1 MPEDFI
7 TSNEAAGRLQRAQAA
22 DDLRPAG
29 SVGVSPGGGLVK
41 EPHEYPVILRVLVG
55 SRAHGLHRED
65 SDYDYR
71 EVFIIPTRELVLERV
86 TRPHIKKGW
95 AVVDKYGDDEG
106 GHEVGDFLRMCL
118 AGHPNALELLVA
130 PVAAAQYD
138 GLELRKLLPALLSAP
153 AVRKA
158 YLGYADNA
166 FRKARNGEGRNK
178 LRTYLRSLYV
188 GQHLLETGEL
198 LCDMT
203 KEPGELIDALR
214 RADEGG
220 MNVAEALIR
229 GEPWEIAIRE
239 GSSVLPDKP
248 DIERI
253 EHYLR
258 TLRSAQW

>member
-1 MPEDFI
+1 M
-7 TSNEAAGRLQRAQAA
+7 
-22 DDLRPAG
+22 
-29 SVGVSPGGGLVK
+29 K

-71 EVFIIPTRELVLERV
+71 EVFVVPTRELLLEGI

-95 AVVDKYGDDEG
+95 SVIDKYGDDEG

-118 AGHPNALELLVA
+118 AAHPNALELLVA
-130 PVAAAQYD
+130 PVKAAMHD

-188 GQHLLETGEL
+188 GQHLLATGEL

-203 KEPGELIDALR
+203 GEPLATVQLLVEADA
-214 RADEGG
+214 G
-220 MNVAEALIR
+220 VVSPAEALAR
-229 GEPWEIAIRE
+229 GQAWEDAIRI

-248 DIERI
+248 DIARVERF
-253 EHYLR
+253 LLS
-258 TLRSAQW
+258 LRSAQW